1 MNYEITFTHDR
12 VYTIQCDNLVEL
24 YIKLQKLMS
33 KHCFYNDEIV
43 SIEHIKGQKW
53 ETKLMKLFMY

>member
-24 YIKLQKLMS
+24 YTKLQKLMS
-33 KHCFYNDEIV
+33 KHCFYNDELI
-43 SIEHIKGQKW
+43 SINQYWSDEKEVFNGL
-53 ETKLMKLFMY
+53 TTN

>member
-12 VYTIQCDNLVEL
+12 VYTNQCDNLVEL
-24 YIKLQKLMS
+24 YTKLQKLMS

-43 SIEHIKGQKW
+43 SIKNIKEK
-53 ETKLMKLFMY
+53 K